1 MIIRDTA
8 NNEITLNIKGNTI
21 PFIADQ
27 INYTK
32 RIDLS
37 LQKMAKELRKLGYT
51 GQIKGLIHADVL
63 LRELNP
69 KLANELSYLSSY
81 YFIKQI
87 YRNDDS
93 LVIELF
99 QTDTQAL
106 TNHFGHWQTAPQL
119 LLTQFQLMDLYPQYG
134 KRTSYAALI

>member
-51 GQIKGLIHADVL
+51 GQINGLIHADCL
-63 LRELNP
+63 LRELDP
-69 KLANELSYLSSY
+69 KQANDLSYLSSY

-87 YRNDDS
+87 YKNDDS
-93 LVIELF
+93 LIIELF
-99 QTDTQAL
+99 QTDPQAL

-119 LLTQFQLMDLYPQYG
+119 MLTQFQLMNLYPQYNKVG
-134 KRTSYAALI
+134 SYAVFM